1 MENRLITEMTNEEFD
16 SIIDTYIEH
25 ETQNTGELPAPLF
38 YQTLR
43 DIFSPESVRET
54 VELQGEL
61 VGDRLK
67 LYQPVPVSPV
77 VTVHDNEIVVNDIRF
92 VIHIGSPAAQVA

>member
-1 MENRLITEMTNEEFD
+1 MGNRLITEMTNEEFD

-25 ETQNTGELPAPLF
+25 ETQNTAELPALVF

-43 DIFSPESVRET
+43 GIFSAESVRET

-61 VGDRLK
+61 VGDRLR
-67 LYQPVPVSPV
+67 LYQPAPVSHV
-77 VTVHDNEIVVNDIRF
+77 VTGHDNEIVVNDIRF
-92 VIHIGSPAAQVA
+92 VIHIGSPASQTA